1 VKALALLSGGLDGL
15 LAARVVADQGVAVCG
30 VHFVTA
36 FLRAARTEAARRS
49 PDLDV
54 GVMDVSREHFE
65 SVVVRPKYGYGA
77 AMNPCID
84 CRIFMLRKAASYARE
99 RSLDLVVTGEVLGQS
114 RMSQRRESLAR
125 IERESG
131 LAGRLLRPLSA
142 AHLSPT
148 EAEKEGRIVR
158 SRLGSIE
165 GRSRTAQLALARAFG
180 MPVSLSP
187 GGGCCL
193 LADLGFSRRLRDL
206 LAHGGPTYPGP
217 DAMERLRLG
226 RHFRLS
232 HGMKAVV
239 ARDDEESRGLGG
251 LAEGLWSCRAE
262 GGGAL
267 VVVEGE
273 QGEAGLARAAA
284 LAARYGAGRDLPRCA
299 VVCRRGTEERRLE
312 VSPEAEAGRFL
323 V

>member
-15 LAARVVADQGVAVCG
+15 LAARLVADQGVDIHG

-49 PDLDV
+49 PDLGV
-54 GVMDVSREHFE
+54 AVMDVSREHFE
-65 SVVVRPKYGYGA
+65 SVVVRPRYGYGA

-84 CRIFMLRKAASYARE
+84 CRIFMLRKAASLARE
-99 RSLDLVVTGEVLGQS
+99 CSADLVVTGEVLGQS
-114 RMSQRRESLAR
+114 RMSQRRESLER
-125 IERESG
+125 TERESG

-142 AHLSPT
+142 AHLPPT
-148 EAEKEGRIVR
+148 EAESEGRIVR
-158 SRLGSIE
+158 RRLGAIE
-165 GRSRTAQLALARAFG
+165 GRSRKAQLALAHAYGMRAW
-180 MPVSLSP
+180 PAP
-187 GGGCCL
+187 GSGCCL
-193 LADLGFSRRLRDL
+193 LADPGLSRRLRDL
-206 LAHGGPTYPGP
+206 LAHGGPTYPGQQ
-217 DAMERLRLG
+217 ALERLRLG

-232 HGMKAVV
+232 HGVKVVV

-251 LAEGLWSCRAE
+251 LAEDLWTCRAE

-267 VVVEGE
+267 VVVEGDPAD
-273 QGEAGLARAAA
+273 AGLARAAA

-299 VVCRRGTEERRLE
+299 VVCRRGAEVRRLE
-312 VSPEAEAGRFL
+312 APPEPEPERFL